1 MKKKPLMLLA
11 LALVALPL
19 SSCGDDVVSDTGAS
33 EASESVKPVS
43 SSTPAKEKFTIAF
56 EADGKVVES
65 LTVEEGDE
73 VDSPSAPEKEGY
85 RFLGWAFDEAGNR
98 LADFPYSPS
107 ESTTLYAVYLS
118 NLDYFLA
125 AREKTLG
132 GEGWR
137 YKDELAIRTKLGA
150 GSLSVDGPTG
160 IRDGEVAHD
169 EAGEGTHYAHY
180 VTSGALFF
188 DGESTSYRDGTS
200 LLKVEQDEDGNIT
213 GATSAVAV
221 PGVEDDGSTFAKA
234 IFEYEEEDIHAIL
247 ETEEEGVYEIDT
259 KMNASSIIKS
269 ILGNLNNAVVEAIV
283 GALPETVPDLA
294 MYVTFT
300 EDGHVD
306 TYLYDFEVEV
316 SVAGQPQTISLSY
329 ALDFTSYGKQAIA
342 EPSFPGL
349 YIERDEIAG
358 FVAEEKEAMGKY
370 LSSSGTSYDYELKTD
385 VDFSALSLAD
395 SITVKGSTKREIKG
409 GEVYFS
415 NIVEVDQ
422 MGYLNEAAEEFPDY
436 KRTRGKTADGKV
448 WDVNDRIWP
457 LSDEIVE
464 VTGDTSLDEHYL
476 LPSLLLEGA
485 YVSLAIDGA
494 DGTAFHLTSTGVI
507 ALMDWIDDSVR
518 LDETGAEKPSIWGE
532 GNGYAALSADEAL
545 LTITREAGVM
555 TAITVSVQGSY
566 DAKIGENEGE
576 ADLSID
582 LSIALTADGEDYVAP
597 EDAADLV

>member
-1 MKKKPLMLLA
+1 MKKMPLMLLA

-19 SSCGDDVVSDTGAS
+19 SSCGDDVVSDTGTS

-43 SSTPAKEKFTIAF
+43 SSAPAKEKFTIAF
-56 EADGKVVES
+56 EADGKTVTTV
-65 LTVEEGDE
+65 TVEEGDSTE
-73 VDSPSAPEKEGY
+73 SPVAPEKEGY

-283 GALPETVPDLA
+283 GALPETVPDFA

-300 EDGHVD
+300 EDGYVD
-306 TYLYDFEVEV
+306 TYLYDFEVQV

-415 NIVEVDQ
+415 NIVET
-422 MGYLNEAAEEFPDY
+422 DY
-436 KRTRGKTADGKV
+436 VPTTFCPLTAKASGQGTISFG
-448 WDVNDRIWP
+448 RES
-457 LSDEIVE
+457 LSN
-464 VTGDTSLDEHYL
+464 
-476 LPSLLLEGA
+476 
-485 YVSLAIDGA
+485 
-494 DGTAFHLTSTGVI
+494 GTATWSVPASARAASSGGMAARVWRKAVTKP
-507 ALMDWIDDSVR
+507 DDVDLNQMTLFDTVKSDDIVR
-518 LDETGAEKPSIWGE
+518 EIEELQINEITPV
-532 GNGYAALSADEAL
+532 EAL
-545 LTITREAGVM
+545 NILSRM
-555 TAITVSVQGSY
+555 QSRLKNRWQ
-566 DAKIGENEGE
+566 EG
-576 ADLSID
+576 
-582 LSIALTADGEDYVAP
+582 
-597 EDAADLV
+597 